1 MQLGAAAGACQVFFT
16 LLNDW
21 GLMRLG
27 YLGRDVEV
35 AFINSE
41 QYLVAACDSCG
52 AIGMKELDEL
62 KIPWSIT
69 GRFTAR
75 VVLLEVLS
83 TGAVPK
89 MMTVAISNEPYP
101 TGDEILKGVKEELA
115 SAELTLPLAISTEK
129 NMTTQQTGLGISAIG
144 VAEKNQL
151 RIGSSLPGDVIYCL
165 GLPKVGPEVSN
176 PEDSEIVQIKHI
188 RVLLAN
194 GAIHDIIPVGS
205 KGIRKEAQQLAN
217 TINSRLIV
225 EPTCILDLDKSAGPS
240 TCLIFSSLSPLSVE
254 FTSSIFNQLPLT
266 KIGTI
271 Y

>member
-1 MQLGAAAGACQVFFT
+1 
-16 LLNDW
+16 
-21 GLMRLG
+21 MRLG

-35 AFINSE
+35 ALINSE

-52 AIGMKELDEL
+52 AIGMKELDEI

-83 TGAVPK
+83 TGAVLK
-89 MMTVAISNEPYP
+89 MMTVSISNEPYP

-115 SAELTLPLAISTEK
+115 SAMLTLPMAISTEK

-144 VAEKNQL
+144 VAEKHQL
-151 RIGSSLPGDVIYCL
+151 RIGTSLPGDDIFCL
-165 GLPKVGPEVSN
+165 GLPKVGPEVNN
-176 PEDSEIVQIKHI
+176 PDDLEIVQIKHI
-188 RVLLAN
+188 GVLLAN
-194 GAIHDIIPVGS
+194 GGIHDIIPVGS
-205 KGIRKEAQQLAN
+205 KGIREEAQQLAN
-217 TINSRLIV
+217 SVNSRLNV
-225 EPTCILDLDKSAGPS
+225 EPTCVLDLDKSAGPS
-240 TCLIFSSLSPLSVE
+240 TCLIFSSLSPLSVD
-254 FTSSIFNQLPLT
+254 FTSPVFDHLPLT

>member
-1 MQLGAAAGACQVFFT
+1 M
-16 LLNDW
+16 
-21 GLMRLG
+21 G

-52 AIGMKELDEL
+52 AIGMKALDEI
-62 KIPWSIT
+62 KILWSIT

-89 MMTVAISNEPYP
+89 MMTVSISNELYP

-115 SAELTLPLAISTEK
+115 SAKLTLPMAISTEK

-144 VAEKNQL
+144 VAEKSQL
-151 RIGSSLPGDVIYCL
+151 RIGTSLPGDDIYCL
-165 GLPKVGPEVSN
+165 GLPKVGPEVRN
-176 PEDSEIVQIKHI
+176 PEDLEIVQIKHI
-188 RVLLAN
+188 RLLLAN
-194 GAIHDIIPVGS
+194 GGIHDIIPVGS
-205 KGIRKEAQQLAN
+205 KGIREEAQQLAK
-217 TINSRLIV
+217 TVNSRLSV
-225 EPTCILDLDKSAGPS
+225 ESTCLLDLDKSAGPS
-240 TCLIFSSLSPLSVE
+240 TCLIFSSLSPLSVD
-254 FTSSIFNQLPLT
+254 FTTPVFDQLPLT
-266 KIGTI
+266 RIGTI